1 MARLRVLPV
10 PVVPVLTVPPRGR
23 HIPGV
28 GGGMHLAT
36 HLSRLPTSHTV
47 NRAKGIYLCLWI
59 VDNTLDGSARAR
71 GSSRC
76 IRANRYPSSSG
87 GSSSNLRPRTPGDT
101 LVVARGA
108 AVAVVDI
115 CRLHRRWGI
124 GGGGGGSGG
133 G

>member
-1 MARLRVLPV
+1 
-10 PVVPVLTVPPRGR
+10 
-23 HIPGV
+23 
-28 GGGMHLAT
+28 MHLAT

-47 NRAKGIYLCLWI
+47 NRAKGTYLCLWI